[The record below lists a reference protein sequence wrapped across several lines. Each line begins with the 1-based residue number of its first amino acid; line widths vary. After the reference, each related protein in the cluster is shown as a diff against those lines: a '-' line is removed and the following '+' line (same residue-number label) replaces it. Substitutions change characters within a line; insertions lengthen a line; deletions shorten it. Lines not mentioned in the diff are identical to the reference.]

1 MNEIILV
8 TFYIL
13 VVITNCQEFVSESC
27 SESVDHVDVL
37 PDADVIIGVILNVHH
52 PGQGVYGC
60 GQINPEGLAIFEA
73 MKWSVSI
80 LNQNSGLVNGFQ
92 VYESFIPG
100 IKIGLRVYDSCS
112 HQDLAVQ
119 QLTSL
124 FPILKSGPNSCSFV
138 SNITIPI
145 LGVIDEANSL
155 KRIELV
161 ESIQEYHLIHQPLQ
175 YSYLSADYL
184 AQAMNEIILVTFYI
198 LVVITNC
205 QEFVSESCS
214 ESVDHVDVL
223 PDADVIIGVI
233 LNVHHPGQG
242 VYGCGQINP
251 EGLAIFEAMKWSV
264 SILNQNSG
272 LVNGFQVYESFIPG
286 IKIGLRVYDSCSH
299 QDLAVQQ
306 LTSLFPILKSG
317 PNSCS
322 FVSNITIP
330 ILGVIDEANSLKRIE
345 LVESIQE
352 YHLIHQPLQYSYLS
366 ADYLAQV
373 LARMA
378 EFLQWERIAIL
389 YENND
394 YSVRIMRKLSNQ
406 MCVKSV
412 TVLPEEV
419 KLFKK
424 ILVYHASRMKA
435 HTGIIVIAQGKALEF
450 LLHTMTEMIDATSRM
465 QWLFSSLPPINNL
478 IKLAEL
484 MNNTRVYSVAPHPSE
499 IKELE
504 DYWSRLKDPAQEFN
518 NRDDIWFQEYLM
530 QRKGCRNCNN
540 IAVHDT
546 ESEVLYRTSRVL
558 SAINNIFS
566 FAHGLRSVWIDKCN
580 STAGFCE
587 MIHHTSREEFFSN
600 YLNKLEFQHSVIDR
614 SPSGLDGRKSGSIP
628 FGKLENCKLSLNRY
642 IVKNENKY
650 EQVFYQKI
658 ALYQD
663 DDVINYD
670 TDFRTISSTCSK
682 LGCGHCTRN
691 RQSRIDESTDPE
703 ITNILTLGEAEDIF
717 IAVLLPLH
725 QPGSNALDCSTN
737 IKPETVEE
745 LEAVLWSINLIN
757 SNITYLPGIDLG
769 VVVIDTCSSP
779 LRLTHQLVTYL
790 SDKTDVNAKVK
801 LESVIGVIS
810 IGETKELEAASMVL
824 SSLNITSVTP
834 DARGEKR
841 DVYDLQVRFSHYTYY
856 FQVERYKLMNRQSRI
871 DESTDPE
878 ITNIL
883 TLGEA
888 EDIFIAVLLPL
899 HQPGSNALDCSTN
912 IKPETVEELEAVLWS
927 INLINSNITYLPG
940 IDLGV
945 VVIDTCSSPL
955 RLTHQLVTYLSDKTD
970 VNAKVKLE
978 SVIGVISIG
987 ETKELEA
994 ASMVLSSL
1002 NITSV
1007 TPDARGEKRDVYD
1020 LQITLDVTSMARA
1033 VAEVFHHLGW
1043 NYIIVIYDEEH
1054 SKSFIAFKDES
1065 NRNGICFA
1073 LEYKVGDVDLQIKLQ
1088 KAHLQGA
1095 QVVILWTS
1103 SSSAKIIFDLA
1114 ENSTEFVWIGAGSWT
1129 EQSQNNML
1137 VKYEKML
1144 SDRSFIFRVKES
1156 NIEQFSSY
1164 FEHLTPENSKNPWLR
1179 DYWNLKNCSN
1189 FGCNKPKN
1197 TVVNVIR
1204 AISSL
1209 TSGLALL
1216 RSEACRTERGLCP
1229 TLLQHR
1235 QLRQLL
1241 NLYIRRQTTRIDD
1254 PHDVFGFKGDGSG
1267 DLPIE
1272 IYKIQRMK
1280 SNWPYFQKVG
1290 VYQNGL
1296 KSLAGMVID
1305 QEKTVISECISQ
1317 CSLCPGKRSDYV
1329 VTESNADVYIA
1340 ASLTVHESSKNP
1352 LECGKL
1358 TNVQQVEAFLWA
1370 LDQVNNNKE
1379 LLSDIKLG
1387 SIIMDTCGSR
1397 EKTSRDVANIF
1408 SQYPDRFNLPE
1419 SNKVIGFV
1427 IGQSSN
1433 LIQPVTDV
1441 TMSLVIPTVAPNAI
1455 SSTYEDPETYPYLIR
1470 TGVTNSILS
1479 RCLLEILNYFEW
1491 NYVSIVY
1498 SDDPWK
1504 EEDLYINFKE
1514 MAGKNNIKI
1523 ATENKLHLSST
1534 TTNVDNVIHRLVAKS
1549 RDGSRIVILILNEE
1563 HIDLMMKRADYWLQ
1577 EEFYKKGDIIWL
1589 AINHVDILNKY
1600 AAADGALSVT
1610 WLPPLLEEFLKYFQN
1625 LDISN
1630 NSRNPWFREYW
1641 ASMYNCRGAACYS
1654 GLKETSVKDTL
1665 YQDPL
1670 VPAIIQSVFIF
1681 ARGLSAL
1688 KKTICHGRPDKSC
1701 LNTIDANIRGILYTF
1716 CELEAV
1722 SKNTSVYKT
1731 QNIRIVHFQRYNGS
1745 TLSIVDVGVFKENGG
1760 LMMNKEKMYYGDR
1773 AIDFDAVSSV
1783 YANKLDSTIS
1793 VKSKRQQF
1801 METSSENSWIIQFLL
1816 PIHSPGPNLFSCGDI
1831 NDWSYQI
1838 VIGMEHFL
1846 NEYNKDLESW
1856 QRIGSLVFDTCGRQQ
1871 RAQEQVFNLYAS
1883 ENSVMSESVVAAI
1896 TFEEELA
1903 KEVAIVLE
1911 TMEIPQIVIPTS
1923 FITSFDAPH
1932 LTYRTL
1938 PDDHGHASVLSSLI
1952 LNYGWEGIYVMYSAS
1967 QKGRKLYSDFENLAG
1982 GKCIANSL
1990 ILHPGNNGDDIA
2002 SQMKSM
2008 LSDQNIKVVI
2018 LMLDDIYLTRN
2029 VIWAARKI
2037 NILRQMI
2044 WIETEGW
2051 ADNQMIEELLPKNAN
2066 FMTVRLENPQIPG
2079 FNKFLTTF
2087 SPSKKGSIPEDW
2099 FRDIWQSI
2107 FKCNLNSTGTTSKT
2121 YSKQCSG
2128 KEKIRDNIKQSKYIF
2143 QIYQSISV
2151 ITRSLKRLFQNN
2163 CNQSQGIKQLNDCV
2177 IDARSKLARHIQ
2189 KELETIINY
2198 DIMILKKVAGN
2209 GHYVYEKVGDWKNG
2223 NLTILSDL
2231 IQFRR
2236 CISNCSGC
2244 SLKKNG
2250 SSITSNSIIFLERQ
2264 PLLTSIKTVPNIVFI
2279 ALSSLG
2285 IVLVAICALYFLAAF
2300 PVAVGTTIL
2309 GYTILVGLLLLY
2321 ASNFV
2326 FIIEPLPVLC
2336 GLRRFVMGF
2345 SYSIIYAGMLVK
2357 VMNTWRMMG
2366 YHGNGM
2372 MEDNS
2377 RLPGSGGLLVIALGL
2392 VTIQVILMA
2401 SWLVLMPPKITVFDG
2416 KWKCEPVMTFEYEL
2430 LVSHTYVFLL
2440 LFVTIVFGFVT
2451 WRSTDNLGEARWI
2464 LSACLVS
2471 GVIWIAW
2478 PITTLYFPIKYRD
2491 HIVVSA
2497 NLLSASLIMICLYL
2511 RKVYIYGKL
2520 SRQARDQEI
2529 KARLHPN
2536 EQMKPTYGTS
2546 LSQRE
2551 TVTRG
2556 IQVRRMDSGE
2566 DGIVQVQA
2574 ADLYPLDM
2582 YDGSCHFLG
2591 RRSIQRRR

>member
-8 TFYIL
+8 TFYTLI
-13 VVITNCQEFVSESC
+13 VITNCQEFVSESC
-27 SESVDHVDVL
+27 GESVDHVDVL
-37 PDADVIIGVILNVHH
+37 PDADVIIGVILNVHD

-100 IKIGLRVYDSCS
+100 IKIGLRVYDSCG

-184 AQAMNEIILVTFYI
+184 AQASFRLKLLLILV
-198 LVVITNC
+198 LV
-205 QEFVSESCS
+205 
-214 ESVDHVDVL
+214 
-223 PDADVIIGVI
+223 
-233 LNVHHPGQG
+233 
-242 VYGCGQINP
+242 
-251 EGLAIFEAMKWSV
+251 
-264 SILNQNSG
+264 
-272 LVNGFQVYESFIPG
+272 
-286 IKIGLRVYDSCSH
+286 
-299 QDLAVQQ
+299 
-306 LTSLFPILKSG
+306 
-317 PNSCS
+317 
-322 FVSNITIP
+322 
-330 ILGVIDEANSLKRIE
+330 
-345 LVESIQE
+345 
-352 YHLIHQPLQYSYLS
+352 
-366 ADYLAQV
+366 
-373 LARMA
+373 RMA

-394 YSVRIMRKLSNQ
+394 YSLRIMKKLSNQ

-424 ILVYHASRMKA
+424 ILIYHASRMKA
-435 HTGIIVIAQGKALEF
+435 HTGIIVIAQGKALER

-614 SPSGLDGRKSGSIP
+614 SPSGLDGRKSENIP

-737 IKPETVEE
+737 IKPEAVEE

-790 SDKTDVNAKVK
+790 SDKTDINAKVK

-810 IGETKELEAASMVL
+810 V
-824 SSLNITSVTP
+824 
-834 DARGEKR
+834 
-841 DVYDLQVRFSHYTYY
+841 
-856 FQVERYKLMNRQSRI
+856 
-871 DESTDPE
+871 
-878 ITNIL
+878 
-883 TLGEA
+883 
-888 EDIFIAVLLPL
+888 
-899 HQPGSNALDCSTN
+899 
-912 IKPETVEELEAVLWS
+912 
-927 INLINSNITYLPG
+927 
-940 IDLGV
+940 
-945 VVIDTCSSPL
+945 
-955 RLTHQLVTYLSDKTD
+955 
-970 VNAKVKLE
+970 
-978 SVIGVISIG
+978 G

-1043 NYIIVIYDEEH
+1043 NYIVVIYDEEH
-1054 SKSFIAFKDES
+1054 SKSFMAFKDES

-1073 LEYKVGDVDLQIKLQ
+1073 LEYKVGDVDLQSKLL

-1095 QVVILWTS
+1095 RVVILWTS

-1455 SSTYEDPETYPYLIR
+1455 SSIYEDPETYPYLIR

-1514 MAGKNNIKI
+1514 MAGQNNIKI
-1523 ATENKLHLSST
+1523 AIENKLHLSST
-1534 TTNVDNVIHRLVAKS
+1534 TTNVVDNVIHRLVAKS
-1549 RDGSRIVILILNEE
+1549 RDGSRVVILILNEE

-1589 AINHVDILNKY
+1589 AINHIDILNKY

-1654 GLKETSVKDTL
+1654 GLKETSVKDAL

-1688 KKTICHGRPDKSC
+1688 KKTICHGRPDKFC

-1773 AIDFDAVSSV
+1773 AIDFNAVSSV

-1816 PIHSPGPNLFSCGDI
+1816 PIHSPGPNLFTCGDI

-1838 VIGMEHFL
+1838 VIGMQHFL
-1846 NEYNKDLESW
+1846 DEYNKDLELW

-1883 ENSVMSESVVAAI
+1883 ENSAMSESVVAAI
-1896 TFEEELA
+1896 TFGEELA

-1938 PDDHGHASVLSSLI
+1938 PDDHGHASVLSSII

-1990 ILHPGNNGDDIA
+1990 VLHPGNNGDDIA

-2066 FMTVRLENPQIPG
+2066 FMTIRLENPKIPG

-2087 SPSKKGSIPEDW
+2087 SPSKKGNIPEDW
-2099 FRDIWQSI
+2099 FRDIWQNI
-2107 FKCNLNSTGTTSKT
+2107 FKCSLNSTGTTSKT

-2128 KEKIRDNIKQSKYIF
+2128 KEKIRDNIEQSKYIF

-2151 ITRSLKRLFQNN
+2151 ITQSLKRLFQNN
-2163 CNQSQGIKQLNDCV
+2163 CNQSQGIKQLSDCV

-2223 NLTILSDL
+2223 NLTIFSDL

-2244 SLKKNG
+2244 TLKKNG

-2416 KWKCEPVMTFEYEL
+2416 KWKCEPVMTFEHEL

-2471 GVIWIAW
+2471 AVIWIAW